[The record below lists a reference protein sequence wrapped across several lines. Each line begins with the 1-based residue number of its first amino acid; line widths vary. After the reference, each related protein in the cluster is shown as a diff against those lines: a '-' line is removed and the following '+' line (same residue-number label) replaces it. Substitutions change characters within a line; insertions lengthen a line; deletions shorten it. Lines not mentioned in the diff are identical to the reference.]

1 MRTTLV
7 VIAGILTLTTSVH
20 ETTELLPTK
29 LAARLFIYGQMLVT
43 SHLWACGSSWKIT
56 SLHILGIVTSMSLDT
71 TTPHHTA
78 YGLLLHACGYLFI
91 IISTFN
97 KDKHV
102 RTVSEL
108 FSSSP
113 PPEEHVADIE
123 WDQLPLFA
131 PHLFDMVELIDTDDS
146 SDEDHLPPN
155 FLNEPFM
162 GEILAPT
169 AG

>member
-7 VIAGILTLTTSVH
+7 VISGILALTTSVH

-43 SHLWACGSSWKIT
+43 WHLWACGSSWKLI
-56 SLHILGIVTSMSLDT
+56 SLHILGILTSMSLDT
-71 TTPHHTA
+71 TTPHHTT

-91 IISTFN
+91 IVSTFN

-102 RTVSEL
+102 RTVSQL

-113 PPEEHVADIE
+113 PPSLSPIP
-123 WDQLPLFA
+123 WLKILNSTYIFLFFYF
-131 PHLFDMVELIDTDDS
+131 PIDRFTLKS
-146 SDEDHLPPN
+146 RIFN
-155 FLNEPFM
+155 QGM
-162 GEILAPT
+162 GWRLL
-169 AG
+169 

>member
-7 VIAGILTLTTSVH
+7 VIAYLLTLTTSVH
-20 ETTELLPTK
+20 KTTEVFPTK

-43 SHLWACGSSWKIT
+43 WDLWACGSSWKIT

-102 RTVSEL
+102 RTVSQL
-108 FSSSP
+108 FSP
-113 PPEEHVADIE
+113 PPEEHVVDIE

-131 PHLFDMVELIDTDDS
+131 PTCLTWWSLSIQTTHQTRTICHPIF
-146 SDEDHLPPN
+146 
-155 FLNEPFM
+155 
-162 GEILAPT
+162 
-169 AG
+169 

>member
-1 MRTTLV
+1 MKTTLV
-7 VIAGILTLTTSVH
+7 VIAGILALTTSVH

-43 SHLWACGSSWKIT
+43 WHLWACGSSWKLI

-91 IISTFN
+91 IVSTFN

-102 RTVSEL
+102 RTVSQL

-113 PPEEHVADIE
+113 PPTLNGINCHS
-123 WDQLPLFA
+123 LT
-131 PHLFDMVELIDTDDS
+131 PHLFDLVELMDTDDS

-162 GEILAPT
+162 EGNLAPT